1 MIDETPDGP
10 QDPEGER
17 LDQESGVGAG
27 DPSITS
33 TETPAEVYPDV
44 DPPDHRSG
52 LDTKDAAT
60 GTEESDAG
68 N

>member
-10 QDPEGER
+10 SGPEGER

-33 TETPAEVYPDV
+33 TEKPAEPIPD
-44 DPPDHRSG
+44 DPPDHKSG
-52 LDTKDAAT
+52 LETQE
-60 GTEESDAG
+60 GTTTDDDIVSG
-68 N
+68 S

>member
-10 QDPEGER
+10 NDPEGER

-33 TETPAEVYPDV
+33 TEKPMEAIPD
-44 DPPDHRSG
+44 DPPDHKSG
-52 LDTKDAAT
+52 LETQEPTTTNDDIVS
-60 GTEESDAG
+60 GS
-68 N
+68 